1 MAVKYNGIE
10 KYIWSDT
17 YNFFLKHHNDSN
29 TDESWNELL
38 EDARQLTIKYHDHP
52 LLRKILA
59 QTIMQIE
66 SKVGGRYIEGKS
78 YRQWE
83 YELGHVIKHQ

>member
-29 TDESWNELL
+29 TDESWNSLL
-38 EDARQLTIKYHDHP
+38 EDARELSEKYNDHP
-52 LLRKILA
+52 LLRKILV
-59 QTIMQIE
+59 QTIIQIE
-66 SKVGGRYIEGKS
+66 SKVGGRYLDGKT
-78 YRQWE
+78 YIQCE
-83 YELGHVIKHQ
+83 QELDLVI

>member
-29 TDESWNELL
+29 TDESWNSLL
-38 EDARQLTIKYHDHP
+38 EDARELSEKYNDHP
-52 LLRKILA
+52 LLRKILV
-59 QTIMQIE
+59 QTIIQIE
-66 SKVGGRYIEGKS
+66 SKVGGRYLDGKS

-83 YELGHVIKHQ
+83 QELDHVIKH